1 MTFRFEGLSKCKS
14 AQCINLTISL
24 ILLRKAVKLKD
35 IMQFECTSIIDK
47 NKKLALR

>member
-24 ILLRKAVKLKD
+24 ILLIKAVKLKE
-35 IMQFECTSIIDK
+35 IIQFEYTSFVDK
-47 NKKLALR
+47 NYKY